1 MFTILMK
8 LFAGINFFQGVRG
21 CLKYF
26 WKFRRGGGVN
36 YVLQKWKFR
45 GGGGVHT
52 KFPPWWG
59 YGYFLEPHH
68 TRLSSKMTYV
78 IPKVRTN
85 YGTFNIRFQGAKVW
99 NDISDDLKLLPLK
112 MFKKNLKLILVE
124 KY

>member
-1 MFTILMK
+1 MNGPIASIRLISYLLYLTLTLIS
-8 LFAGINFFQGVRG
+8 VRM
-21 CLKYF
+21 LH
-26 WKFRRGGGVN
+26 N
-36 YVLQKWKFR
+36 YN
-45 GGGGVHT
+45 
-52 KFPPWWG
+52 
-59 YGYFLEPHH
+59 

-85 YGTFNIRFQGAKVW
+85 YGTFNVRFQGAKVW

>member
-1 MFTILMK
+1 MQVVNSAEISIIIIILD
-8 LFAGINFFQGVRG
+8 
-21 CLKYF
+21 Y
-26 WKFRRGGGVN
+26 N
-36 YVLQKWKFR
+36 YN
-45 GGGGVHT
+45 
-52 KFPPWWG
+52 
-59 YGYFLEPHH
+59 